1 MAGLLDN
8 TLDELDSH
16 LRELKRQV
24 SRLEA
29 LRRQLEVEGDEKSE
43 AANERARSSS
53 LVPPSA

>member
-1 MAGLLDN
+1 MAGLVDN

-29 LRRQLEVEGDEKSE
+29 LRRQLEVEDDEKSTT
-43 AANERARSSS
+43 ANEGARSSS

>member
-1 MAGLLDN
+1 MAGLVDN

-29 LRRQLEVEGDEKSE
+29 LRRQLEVEGGEKS
-43 AANERARSSS
+43 AVANERARSSS
-53 LVPPSA
+53 PVPPNA